1 MVIFTETLLAD
12 SFLITPEKIDDERGY
27 FTRIFDKNEFKKRN
41 LIYDF
46 VQDSISF
53 NKTKGTIRGMHF
65 QLAPFEEAKIVS
77 CINGKIFDVII
88 DLRPDS
94 KTYKQW
100 YGIEL
105 KSDEH
110 KSIYI
115 PKGFA
120 HGFQSLEDNTE
131 VYYQISEFYN
141 PAYSNG
147 IRWDDPVFGIKW
159 PLNNPIISEKDLV
172 WNAFVG

>member
-1 MVIFTETLLAD
+1 MIISNTNLKDAVIIEMEKHQDNRGFFGRVWD
-12 SFLITPEKIDDERGY
+12 EKI
-27 FTRIFDKNEFKKRN
+27 FKEKGLTTKIAQCSVSSN
-41 LIYDF
+41 L
-46 VQDSISF
+46 
-53 NKTKGTIRGMHF
+53 KKGTLRGMHF
-65 QLAPFEEAKIVS
+65 QEKPFQEVKIVS
-77 CINGKIFDVII
+77 CRKGCIFDVII

>member
-1 MVIFTETLLAD
+1 MIFSDTNLIDAVIIEIEKHQDDRGFFGRTWD
-12 SFLITPEKIDDERGY
+12 EKI
-27 FTRIFDKNEFKKRN
+27 FKKKGMATK
-41 LIYDF
+41 IA
-46 VQDSISF
+46 QCSMSF
-53 NKTKGTIRGMHF
+53 NLKKRTLRGMHF
-65 QLAPFEEAKIVS
+65 QKKPFQEEKIVS
-77 CINGKIFDVII
+77 CTKGCIFDVII

-100 YGIEL
+100 HGIEL

-131 VYYQISEFYN
+131 VYYQISEFYS
-141 PAYSNG
+141 PTHSTG
-147 IRWDDPVFGIKW
+147 IRWNDPLFGIKW
-159 PLNNPIISEKDLV
+159 PLNNPIISEKDLG
-172 WNAFVG
+172 WSNFVE

>member
-1 MVIFTETLLAD
+1 MIISNTNLKDAVIIEMEKHQDNRGFFGRVWD
-12 SFLITPEKIDDERGY
+12 EKI
-27 FTRIFDKNEFKKRN
+27 FKEKGLTTKIAQCSVSSN
-41 LIYDF
+41 L
-46 VQDSISF
+46 
-53 NKTKGTIRGMHF
+53 KKGTLRGMHF
-65 QLAPFEEAKIVS
+65 QEKPFQEVKIVS
-77 CINGKIFDVII
+77 CRKGRIFDVII